1 MKRFASIDFL
11 RGFAIFLM
19 IFLHIISDTLNID
32 DLVADINNVPLGNI
46 VALVILPFLG
56 GLAGFFLM
64 VSAVGNMIS
73 MQKHLQR
80 GKSVKDLVVK
90 QVLGGFILLIFA
102 MLVEG
107 IIGYHGALGRI
118 FSNLDDPAKNEW
130 AKVLYRWN
138 YFETIHTIAWC
149 VMLNGITQGILARN
163 GKWKNINKMVRSYA
177 ILAIIV
183 VILTPFIWISVSVLV
198 PGYPYAVDPSTGI
211 PIYMPVIGGADPL
224 YIIASPFLA
233 ALASPIEPIF
243 PYLAVSYIGSIIGI
257 FISQPRKEVPRQ
269 FPKKMFYIGL
279 IMFVVG
285 FIGVIIVVLMVMGGQ
300 GFGAAVQMYIEIS
313 FHRNWFIDNP
323 YIEIPP
329 TAWLWQFLVLN
340 GFSLMAVIGIIRL
353 VEFRGIGKEFAER
366 TTFIRR
372 FGFIAFT
379 NYTIQFI
386 YFFIFFIVSLSFL
399 GVPYAKLTWGLA
411 FLTVL
416 LSYLAYQ
423 IIMKLWEKKR
433 YIGSLEWALATIAL
447 NIIPAKRDTSGIKK
461 KWWKKGALNVEG
473 AFYNAEWLNIVEKN
487 EINHKRM
494 EESKFAYKLSLLA
507 VCSIIFMPI
516 TIATYFL
523 SKGSQKT
530 ENINKYNKRAQ
541 IISIIGIIMV
551 SIFIVLCAVATPADL
566 GLYL

>member
-19 IFLHIISDTLNID
+19 IFLHIISDTLNIN
-32 DLVADINNVPLGNI
+32 DLIADINNIPLGNI

-64 VSAVGNMIS
+64 VSAVANMIS
-73 MQKHLQR
+73 MQKFLEK
-80 GKSVKDLVVK
+80 GKSVKDLVIR
-90 QVLGGFILLIFA
+90 QVLGGIILLIFA

-107 IIGYHGALGRI
+107 IIGYHGALGEI
-118 FSNLDDPAKNEW
+118 FLHLDDPSKNNW

-149 VMLNGITQGILARN
+149 VILNGITQGIMARKGN
-163 GKWKNINKMVRSYA
+163 WKNIKKMTRSYA
-177 ILAIIV
+177 LLAIII
-183 VILTPFIWISVSVLV
+183 VILTPIIWISVSILI
-198 PGYPYAVDPSTGI
+198 PGYPYAIDPDTGI
-211 PIYMPVIGGADPL
+211 PIYMPVIGDANPL

-243 PYLAVSYIGSIIGI
+243 PYLAVSYMGSIIGI
-257 FISQPRKEVPRQ
+257 FISQPRKEVSRE
-269 FPKKMFYIGL
+269 FPKKIFFVGMAMFI
-279 IMFVVG
+279 VG
-285 FIGVIIVVLMVMGGQ
+285 FIGVLIVVLLVLDGQ
-300 GFGAAVQMYIEIS
+300 GFGVAVQMYTEIS

-323 YIEIPP
+323 YINIPP

-353 VEFRGIGKEFAER
+353 VEFRGKSKKFAER

-379 NYTIQFI
+379 NYTIQFL
-386 YFFIFFIVSLSFL
+386 YFFMFFMVSSIFL
-399 GVPYAKLTWGLA
+399 GTPYTQLSWGLT
-411 FLTVL
+411 FFTLL
-416 LSYLAYQ
+416 LSYVAYQ

-433 YIGSLEWALATIAL
+433 YIGSLEWALGTIAL
-447 NIIPAKRDTSGIKK
+447 NLIPGRRDIKNRG
-461 KWWKKGALNVEG
+461 KWWRKGALDVEG
-473 AFYNAEWLNIVEKN
+473 AFYNAEWLNIVKKD
-487 EINHKRM
+487 EIKHERM
-494 EESKFAYKLSLLA
+494 EESKFAYRLSLIA

-516 TIATYFL
+516 TIVTYFI

-541 IISIIGIIMV
+541 FLSIIGIILV
-551 SIFIVLCAVATPADL
+551 AVFIVLCAIVTPANL